1 MLLLLG
7 KERNDELALAEIVGV
22 FPLLVARF
30 NQLAMLTG
38 QDEGSHTNN
47 AMLTGQ
53 DEGSHTNNAVTC
65 MFNTNIL
72 HRFA

>member
-7 KERNDELALAEIVGV
+7 KEHNDEFALAEIVGS

-38 QDEGSHTNN
+38 QDEGSVQT
-47 AMLTGQ
+47 TP
-53 DEGSHTNNAVTC
+53 
-65 MFNTNIL
+65 
-72 HRFA
+72 

>member
-7 KERNDELALAEIVGV
+7 KEHNDELALAEIVGF

-38 QDEGSHTNN
+38 QDEGSHK
-47 AMLTGQ
+47 
-53 DEGSHTNNAVTC
+53 NNAVTC

-72 HRFA
+72 HTFA